1 MTLDL
6 VFHLLLVFSLAA
18 LFIGCAFLKDDWAHP
33 APMLAFLW
41 LIVCSAYLLWPH
53 HLFPLS
59 MHTKVLVL
67 AAVTAFCIGAGLSTR
82 WLAPAR
88 NAASTQLG
96 GQWRTTIF
104 RPLLFWVALLGLPLF
119 LLKAQDLAESA
130 SYTESFYVNLR
141 IALTGELDDA
151 QTFGALAYLIPV
163 SFSSAFVELAA
174 SHRRWFEGRGWI
186 SLALASTYAVMA
198 TGRTYVFLL
207 LITLAFIALIQ
218 KRATLA
224 QIGLLAI
231 GSATAAFIGLGM
243 LANKI
248 GVDSPNTYAL
258 TASDA
263 VALYL
268 LSGLTA
274 FDYSTAQPAN
284 LEWGANMF
292 RSLLAILSAI
302 GIDVQVPPLV
312 KPYVYIPEPTNVYTV
327 FSPYFRDFGWLGVVL
342 TFGALGSAQALLFQY
357 AKSTL
362 APRAVIFASLSA
374 YPLLMQFFQD
384 QYFSLLT
391 TWTTFALLISPCFA
405 LVPGQGSSMDEARG
419 KAFELT

>member
-6 VFHLLLVFSLAA
+6 VFHLLLILSLAA
-18 LFIGCAFLKDDWAHP
+18 LFIGCAYLKGDWAHP
-33 APMLAFLW
+33 APLLALLW
-41 LIVCSAYLLWPH
+41 LLVCSAYLLWPH

-59 MHTKVLVL
+59 MQAKVLVL
-67 AAVTAFCIGAGLSTR
+67 AAVAAFCIGAGLSTR
-82 WLAPAR
+82 WQTPVQKV
-88 NAASTQLG
+88 ASTEPG
-96 GQWRTTIF
+96 AQWRTTII
-104 RPLLFWVALLGLPLF
+104 RPLLFWIALLGLPLF
-119 LLKAQDLAESA
+119 LLKAQDLADSA

-141 IALTGELDDA
+141 IALTGELDEA
-151 QTFGALAYLIPV
+151 QTFGVLAYLIPV

-186 SLALASTYAVMA
+186 ALALASTYAVMA

-218 KRATLA
+218 KRATLT

-274 FDYSTAQPAN
+274 FDYSIAQPAN

-292 RSLLAILSAI
+292 RSLLAILSAV

-312 KPYVYIPEPTNVYTV
+312 KPYVFIPEPTNVYTV

-342 TFGALGSAQALLFQY
+342 TFGALGSAQASLFQF
-357 AKSTL
+357 AKTTL
-362 APRAVIFASLSA
+362 APRAVIFAALSA

-391 TWTTFALLISPCFA
+391 TWITFALLVGPCFTLA
-405 LVPGQGSSMDEARG
+405 PAQSGSMDAARSSVS
-419 KAFELT
+419 ELP